1 MNLNQFLLRLHLTPG
16 IGLKGEYL
24 VAQWLADHPGQLRNL
39 LPVEISAIAGILP
52 QHQTKFE
59 RGFMSDKISQALA
72 RHEAESHYLT
82 FFDVQYPLM
91 LKESWLPPVVL
102 FYQGNLDLLTAPRLL
117 SIVGSRKA
125 SPYAE
130 IALKKI
136 LPEITAQ
143 GFVVVSGLA
152 AGVDSLSHRLALRNH
167 GHTIGVIA
175 TGLNLSYPASSQKLQ
190 QYMAEHEL
198 VISEYPLDAVGKR
211 HRFVERN
218 RLIAGL
224 SQATLVVQAQE
235 KSGSLITANLAL
247 QNNRDVMAVPGRID
261 DPLSCGCNQLIQ
273 AGAKAVLTA
282 RDILDEYPLL
292 ATK

>member
-52 QHQTKFE
+52 QHRTKFE

-82 FFDVQYPLM
+82 FFDAQYPLM

-102 FYQGNLDLLTAPRLL
+102 FYQGNLDLLTASRLL

-143 GFVVVSGLA
+143 DFVVVSGLA

-211 HRFVERN
+211 YRFVERN

-261 DPLSCGCNQLIQ
+261 DLLSCGCNQLIQ